1 MDKIT
6 IKCDCTDCN
15 GSRQT
20 GICNFDNLE
29 ITYTTPSPSPTH
41 TPNSPILF
49 TQSKLRK
56 RKNSTD
62 KNEIK

>member
-1 MDKIT
+1 MDKIS

-20 GICNFDNLE
+20 GKCNFDNFE
-29 ITYTTPSPSPTH
+29 IAITTPPPTPP
-41 TPNSPILF
+41 PNYPILF

>member
-1 MDKIT
+1 MDKIS

-20 GICNFDNLE
+20 GICNFDINNLKID
-29 ITYTTPSPSPTH
+29 ITPPP
-41 TPNSPILF
+41 PNSPLLS
-49 TQSKLRK
+49 TKTKLRK